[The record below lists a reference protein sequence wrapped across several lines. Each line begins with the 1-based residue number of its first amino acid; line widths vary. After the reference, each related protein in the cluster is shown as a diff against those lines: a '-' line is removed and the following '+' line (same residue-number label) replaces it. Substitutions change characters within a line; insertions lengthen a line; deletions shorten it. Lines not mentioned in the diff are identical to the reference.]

1 MSQVRT
7 YDPAL
12 VTVSYGGNDING
24 FADGT
29 FVTVTRNSDIFT
41 LTVGSDGEA
50 TRTKSNDRSGRI
62 EIVLQQS
69 SPSNDILSAIA
80 VADEL
85 SNSGVNPIQVK
96 DNNGTSL
103 ASGESA
109 WIVKRPDSPYGKET
123 DNRTWIL
130 ETNCLDHFVGG
141 NLLA

>member
-12 VTVSYGGNDING
+12 VTITFGNFDLGG

-29 FVTVTRNSDIFT
+29 FITVTRNNDIFS
-41 LTVGSDGEA
+41 LTVGADGEG
-50 TRTKSNDRSGRI
+50 TRTKSNDRSGRF
-62 EIVLQQS
+62 ELVLQQS
-69 SPSNDILSAIA
+69 SPSNDILSEIA
-80 VADEL
+80 VQDEQ
-85 SNSGVNPIQVK
+85 SNGGVRPMQVK

-103 ASGESA
+103 SSGESV
-109 WIVKRPDSPYGKET
+109 WIVKRPDSPFGKET
-123 DNRTWIL
+123 DNRTWTF